1 MLQMCYNYLPDDIV
15 LKQLNEALEKK
26 EYEKWNMTS
35 INNLAF
41 IIEVNSAECKKLAML
56 LLKEYMMYCN
66 NKW

>member
-1 MLQMCYNYLPDDIV
+1 
-15 LKQLNEALEKK
+15 
-26 EYEKWNMTS
+26 MTS

-56 LLKEYMMYCN
+56 LLKEYIMYCN